1 MISIIIP
8 VYDGEKYLKKSIE
21 SILYQTYP
29 EWELILVDNG
39 SGDNSFRI
47 CQEYAG
53 RDQRIEVIH
62 LQNNRGV
69 SGARNSGMEQAA
81 GEYVTFLDADDWVA
95 PDYLE
100 QLINAAQSTQADML
114 VCGFQSVY
122 DKQRYEEGGELLP
135 KGKQNRNFE
144 VKIYSRKEYISQCL
158 LDGCTHCWGVL
169 YKASLVE
176 GIRFP
181 AKITIGEDVLFL
193 IDAVLQAEKLA
204 VTQYD
209 GYRYYIN
216 EKGTMKRKFTPSY
229 MDQILCWQKAK
240 EKLLERYLFAE
251 DKLNSI
257 LVVSTMLVV
266 GKLSALS
273 KEELKGYQEEGKQ
286 CLEIIKKYGS
296 QRNVIKLLPPG
307 YALKVKI
314 YRISP
319 ALYIKL
325 YGAWKK

>member
-8 VYDGEKYLKKSIE
+8 VYNGEKYLKKSIE

-39 SGDNSFRI
+39 SEDNSFRI

-100 QLINAAQSTQADML
+100 QLMNTAQSTQADML
-114 VCGFQSVY
+114 VCGFQRVY
-122 DKQRYEEGGELLP
+122 DKQRYEEGGEVLSGE
-135 KGKQNRNFE
+135 KRNRNFE
-144 VKIYSRKEYISQCL
+144 VKSYSRKEYVGQCL
-158 LDGCTHCWGVL
+158 LNGCTHCWGVL

-181 AKITIGEDVLFL
+181 DKITIGEDVLFL

-216 EKGTMKRKFTPSY
+216 ENGTMNRKFTPSY

-240 EKLLERYLFAE
+240 EKLLEQYLFAE

-273 KEELKGYQEEGKQ
+273 REELKGYQQEEKQ
-286 CLEIIKKYGS
+286 CREIIKKYGS

>member
-8 VYDGEKYLKKSIE
+8 VYNGEKYLKKSIE

-39 SGDNSFRI
+39 SEDNSFRI

-100 QLINAAQSTQADML
+100 QLMNTAQSTQADML
-114 VCGFQSVY
+114 VCGFQRVY
-122 DKQRYEEGGELLP
+122 DKQRYEEGGEVLS
-135 KGKQNRNFE
+135 GEERNRNFE
-144 VKIYSRKEYISQCL
+144 VKSYSRKEYVGQCL
-158 LDGCTHCWGVL
+158 LNGCTHCWGVL

-181 AKITIGEDVLFL
+181 DKITIGEDVLFL

-216 EKGTMKRKFTPSY
+216 ENGTMNRKFTPSY

-240 EKLLERYLFAE
+240 EKLLEQYLFAE

-273 KEELKGYQEEGKQ
+273 REELKGYQQEEKQ
-286 CLEIIKKYGS
+286 CREIIKKYGS